1 MKVLAWDV
9 GLRTLSYCVMSA
21 SWCLEAAEVQ
31 YTLEKWDAIDV
42 QVDGDSAVAE
52 AEQAGA
58 GTSTS
63 GMTGATRTGKR
74 KKMDAVSIEDGATM
88 LADALHRRE
97 HLFRDVD
104 VVIIEQQPAGG
115 HNRHSNVRM
124 KVMSHVIQMYFYTS
138 KLRGGMGHDTCV
150 TFVSPASKLVEMP
163 RESVAAEDGS
173 GEVKRRTISQLY
185 SRNKKFA
192 VTKATELVAQM
203 CAPDHALRNLFEAA
217 SVSKKDDLADA
228 FLLNY
233 YYLKKSVVPPRCARQ
248 KRQNKQ

>member
-21 SWCLEAAEVQ
+21 IWSTEAQQLQ
-31 YTLEKWDAIDV
+31 YTLELWDSIDV
-42 QVDGDSAVAE
+42 QVDGNNSDASTPVSAL
-52 AEQAGA
+52 
-58 GTSTS
+58 
-63 GMTGATRTGKR
+63 TGATRTGKR

-88 LADALHRRE
+88 LADALHRRA
-97 HLFRDVD
+97 HLFADVD

-138 KLRGGMGHDTCV
+138 VLHGQMGDATRV
-150 TFVSPASKLVEMP
+150 TFVSAASKLVDMP
-163 RESVAAEDGS
+163 REPRKAAASGT
-173 GEVKRRTISQLY
+173 GEVKRGTISQRY

-192 VTKATELVAQM
+192 VTKTAELVTDM
-203 CAPDHALRNLFEAA
+203 CLSDHPLRNLFEAA
-217 SVSKKDDLADA
+217 AVSKKDDLADA

-233 YYLKKSVVPPRCARQ
+233 YYLNKCVVPPRAPKSRAS
-248 KRQNKQ
+248 KQ

>member
-21 SWCLEAAEVQ
+21 TWCTQAQQVQ

-42 QVDGDSAVAE
+42 QVDGVDGNGNDDAPAL
-52 AEQAGA
+52 ATTAL
-58 GTSTS
+58 
-63 GMTGATRTGKR
+63 TGATRTGKR
-74 KKMDAVSIEDGATM
+74 KKMDTVSIEDGATM

-138 KLRGGMGHDTCV
+138 KLHGQMGDATRV
-150 TFVSPASKLVEMP
+150 TFVSPASKLVDMP
-163 RESVAAEDGS
+163 REPKEEGDGAEM
-173 GEVKRRTISQLY
+173 KRRTISQLY

-192 VTKATELVAQM
+192 VTKATELLSQM
-203 CAPDHALRNLFEAA
+203 CAPDDALRNLFEAA
-217 SVSKKDDLADA
+217 TVSKKDDLADA

-233 YYLKKSVVPPRCARQ
+233 YYLKKVVMPPRTRRPTS
-248 KRQNKQ
+248 KTLGN